1 MLKKEES
8 YMVVTDRPSYSAA
21 VLRGDVPGP
30 QELMT
35 SILGV
40 KVMKREEIIQEM
52 TTRYGFVREC
62 AEDICHSTLRDLVAD
77 GILDRHKRGYY
88 RVV

>member
-1 MLKKEES
+1 
-8 YMVVTDRPSYSAA
+8 MVVTDRPSYSAA

-62 AEDICHSTLRDLVAD
+62 AEDICRTSDL
-77 GILDRHKRGYY
+77 INFRHDDEWCKLHC
-88 RVV
+88 VDEEEELEAVSE

>member
-1 MLKKEES
+1 
-8 YMVVTDRPSYSAA
+8 MVVTDRPSYSAA

-77 GILDRHKRGYY
+77 GILDRPKRGYY